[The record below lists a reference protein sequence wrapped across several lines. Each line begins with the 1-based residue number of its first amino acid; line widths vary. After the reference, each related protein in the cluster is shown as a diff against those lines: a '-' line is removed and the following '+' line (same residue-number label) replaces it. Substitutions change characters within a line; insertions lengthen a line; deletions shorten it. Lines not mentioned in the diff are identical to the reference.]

1 MRYFTVFLF
10 LILSTTLLAQEKH
23 LLKGVVIN
31 ELTLENEP
39 NISIINLNTLKV
51 TKTNNEGVFQIEGAL
66 NDTLHFSAEGFRAL
80 KLRVTNDWIKDNAIK
95 VYIKDGSTVLDEMI
109 INSVQLTGYLQVDT
123 KLLALADYPY
133 TRSFDVAGVSPY
145 YNNGFNPING
155 IYNLVKRK
163 SKTNMQIRQ
172 IKEETALIE
181 IMKSKYD
188 RETVSALLNISKE
201 EIVQIL
207 QRCNQSERFIYT
219 ASDYQIFNAV
229 NECFQINTI
238 KN

>member
-1 MRYFTVFLF
+1 MRYFTVFLLLF
-10 LILSTTLLAQEKH
+10 FSTTLLAQQKH

-39 NISIINLNTLKV
+39 NISIINLNSLKV
-51 TKTNNEGVFQIEGAL
+51 TKTDNKGTFQIEGAL
-66 NDTLHFSAEGFRAL
+66 NDTLHFSAEGFRAI
-80 KLRVTNDWIKDNAIK
+80 KLRVTNDWIKDNTIR
-95 VYIKDGSTVLDEMI
+95 VYIKDGSTVLDELV
-109 INSVQLTGYLQVDT
+109 INSIQLTGYLQVDT

-133 TRSFDVAGVSPY
+133 TRKFDAAGVSPF

-163 SKTNMQIRQ
+163 SKTNQQIRE

-181 IMKSKYD
+181 VMKTKYD
-188 RETVSALLNISKE
+188 RETVSALLSISKE
-201 EIVQIL
+201 EIVRIL

-229 NECFQINTI
+229 NECLQINTM
-238 KN
+238 K